1 MNASNADRVQTAP
14 LALVTGASSGIG
26 AACAQALA
34 ADGWSLVLQGRD
46 RERTDAVADRA
57 RAELDAHGAPG
68 RVDSVLADL
77 ADAAGVART
86 VAAVDGRPL
95 RALIHAAGLIRL
107 GTVEEVDA
115 DALDAHLALNVRA
128 PYALTRALLGALRA
142 TRGHVVFVNSG
153 AGRQAKAGWAAYAAS
168 KFALRALADALRE
181 EEDAL
186 RVTSVYPGRTATPMQ
201 EAVRAAEG
209 ATYDPSAFVRPEDVA
224 AQVVALLR
232 MEPPSLVSELSI
244 RPG

>member
-1 MNASNADRVQTAP
+1 MNEANEHPTHAAP

-26 AACAQALA
+26 AACAEALA

-46 RERTDAVADRA
+46 RERTDAVARRA
-57 RAELDAHGAPG
+57 RASLPAAARIDT
-68 RVDSVLADL
+68 VLADL
-77 ADAAGVART
+77 AHDEGVARLAEA
-86 VAAVDGRPL
+86 VAGRPL
-95 RALIHAAGLIRL
+95 HALVHAAGLIRL

-115 DALDAHLALNVRA
+115 DVLDAHLALNVRA
-128 PYALTRALLGALRA
+128 PYALTRSLLGVLRA
-142 TRGHVVFVNSG
+142 ASGHVVFVNSG
-153 AGRQAKAGWAAYAAS
+153 SGRQAKAGWAAYAAS
-168 KFALRALADALRE
+168 KFALRAIADALRE
-181 EEDAL
+181 EEDAV

-209 ATYDPSAFVRPEDVA
+209 APYEPSAFVRPEAVA

-232 MEPPSLVSELSI
+232 LAPPSLVSELSI